1 MTTPPPP
8 NHVSW
13 RTLYARVRMETDK
26 SQLAGLIHS
35 VEAAMFARYSELTSS
50 SDHEAE
56 RSEMKSASKNLL
68 RIKTETLGWPGVPEL
83 DLNRD

>member
-13 RTLYARVRMETDK
+13 RSLYARVRMETDK

-56 RSEMKSASKNLL
+56 RSEMKSASKNTCCGL
-68 RIKTETLGWPGVPEL
+68 RRKRWVGPGYP
-83 DLNRD
+83 NWI